1 MRRPVV
7 VTKMKALL
15 MGLALAVLPA
25 TGQQPGAPVAPI
37 ALYTNFPEQQP
48 PPAVLEALQDEVESI
63 MAPAGMRFEWR
74 ALAGNHGD
82 EVAVELAVLTFHGR
96 CDAEGVAVHS
106 RHSGPLGWTHVSDG
120 MILPFSEVDCDGVRN
135 FVSGGLLALRPVDRA
150 AVYGRAL
157 GRVLAHE
164 LYHIF
169 ADTRH
174 HGSCGVAKEAYSVQD
189 LLSARFHLQ
198 EPESRALRTSKAHTL
213 LENAVAA
220 DSSR

>member
-1 MRRPVV
+1 
-7 VTKMKALL
+7 

-25 TGQQPGAPVAPI
+25 LGQQPGAPIAPI
-37 ALYTNFPEQQP
+37 ALYTSFPEQQP
-48 PPAVLEALQDEVESI
+48 PPAVLQALQDEVESI
-63 MAPAGMRFEWR
+63 MASAGLRFEWR
-74 ALAGNHGD
+74 TLQGNHGD
-82 EVAVELAVLTFHGR
+82 EIAVELAVLTFHGR
-96 CDAEGVAVHS
+96 CDAEGLATHS
-106 RHSGPLGWTHVSDG
+106 RHSGALGWTHVSDG
-120 MILPFSEVDCDGVRN
+120 VILPFSEVDCDGVRN
-135 FVSGGLLALRPVDRA
+135 FLSAGLLALRPVDRA
-150 AVYGRAL
+150 AAYGHAL

-189 LLSARFHLQ
+189 LLTTNFQFQ
-198 EPESRALRTSKAHTL
+198 ERESRALRTSKAHTL